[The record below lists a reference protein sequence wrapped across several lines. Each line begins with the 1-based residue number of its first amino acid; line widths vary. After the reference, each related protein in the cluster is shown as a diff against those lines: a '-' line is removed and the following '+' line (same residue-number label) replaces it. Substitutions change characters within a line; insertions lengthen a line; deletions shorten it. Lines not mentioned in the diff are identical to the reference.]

1 VDHEHRIKNVFDDLL
16 PDLERLQ
23 TLRTW
28 HLLWVRR
35 IDAKIEAL
43 LTRQAEAG
51 RGRRDRPLP
60 PEWIVELGIGTGR
73 PPVQVHAGDCH
84 MAGKRRR
91 AISRDEARRL
101 LATGLRACTHCAP
114 DTQLNILDLP
124 ASRPHPE
131 ASGWRSNSR
140 AMPPAILPNGRCVP
154 IA

>member
-1 VDHEHRIKNVFDDLL
+1 MDHEHRIKNVFDDLP
-16 PDLERLQ
+16 PDLDRLQ
-23 TLRTW
+23 VLRTW
-28 HLLWVRR
+28 HLLWIRR

-43 LTRQAEAG
+43 LQRQAEAE
-51 RGRRDRPLP
+51 RGRRERPPP

-114 DTQLNILDLP
+114 DAQLRILDLP
-124 ASRPHPE
+124 RQTPAPGGLR
-131 ASGWRSNSR
+131 WRSNSR
-140 AMPPAILPNGRCVP
+140 AMPPVILPTGRCVL

>member
-1 VDHEHRIKNVFDDLL
+1 MFDDLP
-16 PDLERLQ
+16 PDLDRLQ
-23 TLRTW
+23 VLRTW

-35 IDAKIEAL
+35 IDAKVEAVL
-43 LTRQAEAG
+43 QRQAETE
-51 RGRRDRPLP
+51 RGRRERPLP

-91 AISRDEARRL
+91 VISRDEARRL

-114 DTQLNILDLP
+114 DAQLRILDLP
-124 ASRPHPE
+124 TRCPRPKV
-131 ASGWRSNSR
+131 SGWRSNSR
-140 AMPPAILPNGRCVP
+140 AMTPVILPTGRCVP